1 VALVKTP
8 AIVLQVYPYS
18 DTSLILR
25 YFTPDLGVVSVIAKG
40 IRKSGG
46 RGAGVPD
53 VFSEGVATIDVKP
66 TRELQTLREFALTRT
81 RLMLGSDVIRFS
93 GAAVLSELI
102 LKHGGEEPHAELFE
116 RLGRGLDRLTATET
130 HDPLITVLAEAWRIV
145 ALLGYEPQL
154 DQCVSCGAAIGDTEI
169 ARFDYVAGGIR
180 CAKCALQN
188 EGPSAP
194 GQGKHAF
201 ARDRQA
207 LPARERSSA
216 WGPRVGPQ
224 ARHDLRSLVGGQVPH
239 AVARRSGHVHLLAG
253 FVRYHLSGGRSLR
266 SLDFLLTQLKG

>member
-1 VALVKTP
+1 MALVKTP

-25 YFTPDLGVVSVIAKG
+25 YFTPDFGVVSVIAKG

-81 RLMLGSDVIRFS
+81 RLMLASDMIRFS
-93 GAAVLSELI
+93 GAAILSELI
-102 LKHGGEEPHAELFE
+102 LKHAGEEPHAELFE
-116 RLGRGLDRLTATET
+116 RLGCGLDRLTATET
-130 HDPLITVLAEAWRIV
+130 HDPLTTVLAEAWRIV

-154 DQCVSCGAAIGDTEI
+154 DQCVSCGASIGEAEI
-169 ARFDYVAGGIR
+169 GRFDYMAGGIR

-188 EGPSAP
+188 EGP
-194 GQGKHAF
+194 
-201 ARDRQA
+201 RI
-207 LPARERSSA
+207 
-216 WGPRVGPQ
+216 GPQ
-224 ARHDLRSLVGGQVPH
+224 TRLELRSLVGGQVPH
-239 AVARRSGHVHLLAG
+239 AVARPSGHVHLLAG

-266 SLDFLLTQLKG
+266 SLDFLITQLDG